1 MPYVDKYRKASPFFF
16 ILAERFDKSM
26 KKNIA
31 IVMGGYSSEYGI
43 SIKSGNVVYRY
54 LDREKYNP
62 YRIIITKEK
71 WVYLNDA
78 NEEFPLEKS
87 DFSVELG
94 DKKIIF
100 DCVFNAIHGTPGED
114 GLLQAYFE
122 LLDVPQTSCNHYNA
136 ALTFNKRDL
145 LSTLKPYGVHCATSY
160 YLNKGDTFNEDVIV
174 NKVGLPCFV
183 KANRAGSS
191 YGVSKV
197 YKKEDLN
204 TALDNAFSEDDQVII
219 ESFLDGTEVSVGV
232 ITHKNQVTV
241 LPITEI
247 VSDNDF
253 FDFEAKYEGKSQEIT
268 PARISK
274 AQEDNVRHWAEL
286 IYKTLGLKGYTRSE
300 FIFIGDTPHLL
311 EVNTTPGLTEES
323 ILPKQAQ
330 AAGISLEELFASAIE
345 EALR

>member
-1 MPYVDKYRKASPFFF
+1 MWTNIGKPVLFSLFWLSDIQQP
-16 ILAERFDKSM
+16 M

-31 IVMGGYSSEYGI
+31 IVMGGYSSEFGI
-43 SIKSGNVVYRY
+43 SIKSGNVVHRY

-62 YRIIITKEK
+62 YRIVITKEK
-71 WVYLNDA
+71 WVYLTDVD
-78 NEEFPLEKS
+78 EEFPVEKS
-87 DFSVELG
+87 DFSIEIDG
-94 DKKIIF
+94 AKIHF

-114 GLLQAYFE
+114 GLLQAYFK
-122 LLDVPQTSCNHYNA
+122 LLDIPQTSCNHYEA

-145 LSTLKPYGVHCATSY
+145 LSTLKPYGVHCAISY
-160 YLNKGDTFNEDVIV
+160 YLNKGDTVNEDAIV
-174 NKVGLPCFV
+174 DKVGLPCFV

-191 YGVSKV
+191 YGVAKV
-197 YKKEDLN
+197 YKKEDLMA
-204 TALDNAFSEDDQVII
+204 ALDNAFSEDDQVII

-232 ITHKNQVTV
+232 ITYKNRVTV

-274 AQEDNVRHWAEL
+274 VQENSVRQWAEF
-286 IYKTLGLKGYTRSE
+286 IYKTLGLKGYSRSE
-300 FIFIGDTPHLL
+300 FIFIGDTPFLL

-323 ILPKQAQ
+323 ILPKQAKE
-330 AAGISLEELFASAIE
+330 AGISLEELFASAIE